1 MLYLI
6 IGGEDLENVFNGK
19 WIKAQEFCGGNN
31 IKNFYMKV
39 KKDFTLSEIS
49 NALIRISADDY
60 YKLYINGKY
69 VGQGPA
75 PGYDFA
81 YNYNQYDITEHL
93 KKGKN
98 LIEVTV
104 YYQGLINR
112 VFVSGDGKQGLIA
125 DLYFD
130 GEFAFGTDKNWLY
143 CVDNSFISN
152 RSVGYDTAFLE
163 DRDLRIKD
171 SEYKNS
177 VEAEA
182 EYEFCA
188 EPFPALDVY
197 PVSVEPIITDNRYF
211 YDFRQEYAGNLRIKA
226 SSDEAGKKIIIRCA
240 EELEGNGRLRYKM
253 RCNCDYEETCILDK
267 GENLIDQF
275 DYKGFRYAEIIA
287 DEGVEIESVELL
299 VRHYPFPKNSAEI
312 KTENEALR
320 TVFDLCKNTI
330 KYGTQEVFVDCPTRE
345 KGQYLG
351 DVFISGFAH
360 LILTRDCQM
369 LKKAIENVAQSITYC
384 GEILAVSPCAYKQ
397 KIADYSLLFPL
408 ILWRYYGYT
417 KDINFLHKMLP
428 VCEYICNCFSEF
440 ADDDGLLNKVDTGW
454 NLVDWP
460 ENARDHYDF
469 DLRDPIGTGR
479 HNVINAFYI
488 SCVESTERIK
498 NELHIPFENESK
510 ALKESFNKV
519 FFNRE
524 IQLYTDSEASEHC
537 AIHSNMLPLAF
548 DLCPEEQKERIADF
562 LIEKG
567 MRCGTYMAY
576 FYLKALCNAG
586 RKQEAFNAI
595 VSNSPN
601 SWRNMIAEGATT
613 CFEAWSKNGK
623 WNTSLFHPWS
633 AAPVIILF
641 EELSDISDFSIIY

>member
-1 MLYLI
+1 M
-6 IGGEDLENVFNGK
+6 FNGK
-19 WIKAQEFCGGNN
+19 WIQAREFCGDNKD

-39 KKDFTLSEIS
+39 KKTFVLNDIPSASIKIT
-49 NALIRISADDY
+49 ADDY

-69 VGQGPA
+69 VGQGPT

-81 YNYNQYDITEHL
+81 CNYNQYDITKFL
-93 KKGKN
+93 KTGEN

-112 VFVSGDGKQGLIA
+112 VFVSGDGKQGMIA
-125 DLYFD
+125 DIYFD
-130 GEFAFGTDKNWLY
+130 GEFAFGTDESWLY
-143 CVDNSFISN
+143 CVDNSFISK
-152 RSVGYDTAFLE
+152 RTVGYDTAFSE

-171 SEYKNS
+171 SEYKNCI
-177 VEAEA
+177 ETET
-182 EYEFCA
+182 EYAFCA
-188 EPFPALDVY
+188 EPFPALEVY
-197 PVSVEPIITDNRYF
+197 PVRVAPTVTENRYF
-211 YDFRQEYAGNLRIKA
+211 YDFQQEYAGNLRIKA
-226 SSDEAGKKIIIRCA
+226 NSNKAGKKTIIRCA
-240 EELEGNGRLRYKM
+240 EELNNDGTLRYKM
-253 RCNCDYEETCILDK
+253 RCNCDYEEICILDK
-267 GENLIDQF
+267 GENLIEQF

-287 DEGVEIESVELL
+287 DDGVEINSAELL

-312 KTENEALR
+312 KTNDKVLR
-320 TVFDLCKNTI
+320 AVFDLCKNTI
-330 KYGTQEVFVDCPTRE
+330 KYGTQEIFVDCPTRE

-360 LILTRDCQM
+360 LILTRDCRM
-369 LKKAIENVAQSITYC
+369 LKKAIENAAQSIQYG

-417 KDINFLHKMLP
+417 KDWDFLHKMLP
-428 VCEYICNCFSEF
+428 VCEYICNYFSKF
-440 ADDDGLLNKVDTGW
+440 SDDDGLLNKVDTQW

-460 ENARDHYDF
+460 ENSRDDYDF
-469 DLRDPIGTGR
+469 DLSDPIGKGK

-498 NELHIPFENESK
+498 KELNIPFENESN
-510 ALKESFNKV
+510 ALKESFNKA

-524 IQLYTDSEASEHC
+524 TQLYTDSETSDHS

-548 DLCPEEQKERIADF
+548 DICPEERKEKIADF
-562 LIEKG
+562 LIERG
-567 MRCGTYMAY
+567 MRCGTYVAY

-586 RKQEAFNAI
+586 KKKEAYNTI
-595 VSNSPN
+595 VSKSPN
-601 SWRNMIAEGATT
+601 SWYNMIREGATT
-613 CFEAWSKNGK
+613 CFEAWSKDGK

-633 AAPVIILF
+633 TAPIIILY
-641 EELSDISDFSIIY
+641 EELSDIGDFSITYN